1 MNLLQNTT
9 ALALAV
15 CENYITETSVAVDA
29 TCGRGN
35 DTLWLAK
42 RCRKVYAFDIQEE
55 AVESTR
61 ILLETAGETAEIICA
76 SHKEMRNYVSESPD
90 IIVYNLGYLPGGDK
104 NITTDAEET
113 LMALG
118 HSLEIL
124 AVNGVLSV
132 TMYPGHPQGAI
143 EQELILVWAKELDKS
158 KFHCVFANM
167 LNQSLAAPQ
176 ILWITKKK

>member
-9 ALALAV
+9 ALALAM
-15 CENYITETSVAVDA
+15 CEKYIKEDSVAVDA

-61 ILLETAGETAEIICA
+61 VLLETAGETAEVICA
-76 SHKEMRNYVSESPD
+76 SHKKIKEYVSENPD
-90 IIVYNLGYLPGGDK
+90 VIVYNLGYLPGGDK
-104 NITTDAEET
+104 SVTTEAEET
-113 LMALG
+113 LLALG
-118 HSLEIL
+118 HSLELL
-124 AVNGVLSV
+124 AINGLLSV
-132 TMYPGHPQGAI
+132 TMYPGHPQGAC
-143 EQELILVWAKELDKS
+143 EQELVLAWAKELDKS
-158 KFHCVFANM
+158 RFHCVFANM
-167 LNQSLAAPQ
+167 LNQSQGAPQ